1 MQRNNSRVVDVN
13 KEQSAVAYDTVKN
26 EPENINAPG
35 LLVGEKSPSRADAFI
50 SDTISR
56 LLLDVKHAYYG
67 TNTRMEGIVVYAIVL
82 FLLNA
87 VISAVFIAKGLMI
100 ENGVITDMVMCPVAA
115 GMMLIILIEMGIK
128 HYIGKRAD
136 REE

>member
-56 LLLDVKHAYYG
+56 LLLDVKHSDRKTEEYRLALVDNAY
-67 TNTRMEGIVVYAIVL
+67 I
-82 FLLNA
+82 LL
-87 VISAVFIAKGLMI
+87 
-100 ENGVITDMVMCPVAA
+100 
-115 GMMLIILIEMGIK
+115 
-128 HYIGKRAD
+128 
-136 REE
+136 